1 LGMGCVGLLLFFKF
15 NLNGFLA
22 RLSIHPELRL
32 TIVRSSP
39 LLVVLLSAT
48 VVYLLRLN
56 ERAGVAVIGH
66 IPAGFPSFTFGRLDF
81 THIESLIPAAVA
93 IAFVG
98 FMEGISTAKTLATKQ
113 RQRIDANQELFA
125 MGAANFASALTG
137 GYPVTTSISRSA
149 VNYETGAR
157 TGMSSVITG
166 ILLGVTVMFLT
177 PLFYYLPKA
186 TLAAVIIIS
195 VLNLIDFGAI
205 ARLWKYSKSETMPL
219 ILTALLVFT
228 ISIEWGIIS
237 GMVLALLLHLW
248 RTSRPN
254 IAVLGQMEDSEH
266 YRDLVYFDAHPH
278 EGVLIVRVDASLYF
292 ANAQYLE
299 NYLRRAIAERRD
311 VNAIVLDCS
320 AINAIDASALQILT
334 DLIEEFS
341 ENGIEIYI
349 SELKE
354 RVIARL
360 QRIRFCHTVGA
371 SRFFVSTHEAV
382 QAICLDDAA
391 VIDDTQPTAKPAF
404 WVR

>member
-1 LGMGCVGLLLFFKF
+1 
-15 NLNGFLA
+15 
-22 RLSIHPELRL
+22 
-32 TIVRSSP
+32 
-39 LLVVLLSAT
+39 
-48 VVYLLRLN
+48 
-56 ERAGVAVIGH
+56 
-66 IPAGFPSFTFGRLDF
+66 
-81 THIESLIPAAVA
+81 
-93 IAFVG
+93 
-98 FMEGISTAKTLATKQ
+98 
-113 RQRIDANQELFA
+113 
-125 MGAANFASALTG
+125 
-137 GYPVTTSISRSA
+137 
-149 VNYETGAR
+149 
-157 TGMSSVITG
+157 
-166 ILLGVTVMFLT
+166 
-177 PLFYYLPKA
+177 
-186 TLAAVIIIS
+186 
-195 VLNLIDFGAI
+195 
-205 ARLWKYSKSETMPL
+205 
-219 ILTALLVFT
+219 
-228 ISIEWGIIS
+228 
-237 GMVLALLLHLW
+237 
-248 RTSRPN
+248 
-254 IAVLGQMEDSEH
+254 
-266 YRDLVYFDAHPH
+266 
-278 EGVLIVRVDASLYF
+278 VLIVRVDASLYF